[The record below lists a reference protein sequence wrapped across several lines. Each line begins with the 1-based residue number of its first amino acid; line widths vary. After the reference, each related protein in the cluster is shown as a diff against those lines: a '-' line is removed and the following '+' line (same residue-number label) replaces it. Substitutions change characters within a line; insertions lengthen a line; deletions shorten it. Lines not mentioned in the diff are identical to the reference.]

1 MNYVGI
7 RGHRGAGKSTVAYL
21 LSNTIH
27 YLREHGDE
35 HPIEQFIKEFNGWC
49 EEFRNDET
57 CISRMD
63 LDQVIIEGFGD
74 GPKMMANMLTG
85 IPFEDMNNDYKKD
98 HTIINLRD
106 FKVIEDGSI
115 SEHEC
120 WDAKGYFMHT
130 TTSTDPEPLTEDVY
144 MTLREFILY
153 FGIYVMQNAFGRN
166 VWVKSLVAN
175 NKYYN
180 GLFQDDCKRFKI
192 FPDIKAS
199 SEITYIKDKGGVI
212 IKVSRPGHKKAG
224 GMDLL
229 RGDSRYD
236 YEVVIDGKLEDLSP
250 QILKVAIDII
260 SNAK

>member
-1 MNYVGI
+1 MTYVGI

-21 LSNTIH
+21 LAKTIN
-27 YLREHGDE
+27 YLLTEEGDAM
-35 HPIEQFIKEFNGWC
+35 EFDSRFHTWC
-49 EEFRNDET
+49 NIFRQDET
-57 CISRMD
+57 VLND
-63 LDQVIIEGFGD
+63 LDLDRVIIEGFGD

-98 HTIINLRD
+98 HTIINLKD

-115 SEHEC
+115 PENAGC
-120 WDAKGYFMHT
+120 WDAKAYFMHT
-130 TTSTDPEPLTEDVY
+130 VASTDPEPLTDDVY

-166 VWVKSLVAN
+166 VWVKSLIAN

-180 GLFQDDCKRFKI
+180 GLFQDDCNRYKI

-212 IKVSRPGHKKAG
+212 IKVSRPGHKKVG

-236 YEVVIDGKLEDLSP
+236 YEVVIDGELESLSS
-250 QILKVAIDII
+250 QILKIANEIIDR
-260 SNAK
+260 K